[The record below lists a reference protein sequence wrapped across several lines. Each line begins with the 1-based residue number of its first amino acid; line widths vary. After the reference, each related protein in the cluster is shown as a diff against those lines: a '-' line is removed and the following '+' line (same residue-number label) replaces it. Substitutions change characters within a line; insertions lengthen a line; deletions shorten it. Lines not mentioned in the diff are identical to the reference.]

1 MMKLNKLKNKDNQI
15 INGPLEIK
23 PKIFN
28 DDRGYF
34 YETWNAKEFKKY
46 INTNNTFVQDNQ
58 SFSQR
63 GTLRGL
69 HYQLNPMAQGKLVR
83 VTKGIVFDVI
93 VDLRQN
99 SKTFK
104 SWTSLILNCQDKNQ
118 IWIPKGFAHGF
129 LTMSKEAIVE
139 YKVTNF
145 WEKDLER
152 TILWNDSSISI
163 EWPRLNND
171 LIEPNL
177 SSKDMKGVT
186 LQSVI
191 RKGEVFK

>member
-129 LTMSKEAIVE
+129 LTLSEEAILE
-139 YKVTNF
+139 YKVTDF

-152 TILWNDSSISI
+152 TILWNDPSISI
-163 EWPRLNND
+163 EWPILNNK
-171 LIEPNL
+171 LLEPNL
-177 SSKDMKGVT
+177 SLKDINGLS

-191 RKGEVFK
+191 KKGEVF

>member
-1 MMKLNKLKNKDNQI
+1 MKVNPLRNRENQI
-15 INGPLEIK
+15 IDGPLEIK

-34 YETWNAKEFKKY
+34 YETWNAKDFEAN
-46 INTNNTFVQDNQ
+46 INSETSFVQDNQ
-58 SFSQR
+58 SFSER

-83 VTKGIVFDVI
+83 VTKGKVFDVI
-93 VDLRQN
+93 VDLRQK

-129 LTMSKEAIVE
+129 LTLSEEAILE

-152 TILWNDSSISI
+152 TILWNDSLISI
-163 EWPRLNND
+163 EWPRLNNN
-171 LIEPNL
+171 LLEPYL
-177 SSKDMKGVT
+177 SSKDMNGLS

-191 RKGEVFK
+191 DKGEAF

>member
-1 MMKLNKLKNKDNQI
+1 MKVNKLRNKENQI

-34 YETWNAKEFKKY
+34 YETWNAKDFEAN
-46 INTNNTFVQDNQ
+46 INSETSFVQDNQ
-58 SFSQR
+58 SFSER

-99 SKTFK
+99 SQTFK
-104 SWTSLILNCQDKNQ
+104 SWTSLILNCQEKNQ

-129 LTMSKEAIVE
+129 LTVSEEAILE
-139 YKVTNF
+139 YKVTDF

-163 EWPRLNND
+163 EWPRLNNK
-171 LIEPNL
+171 LLEPNL
-177 SSKDMKGVT
+177 SFKDMNGLS

-191 RKGEVFK
+191 KKGEVF

>member
-1 MMKLNKLKNKDNQI
+1 MKVNKLRNKENQI

-34 YETWNAKEFKKY
+34 YETWNAKNFESK
-46 INTNNTFVQDNQ
+46 INSETSFVQDNQ
-58 SFSQR
+58 SFSKV

-83 VTKGIVFDVI
+83 ATKGIVFDVI
-93 VDLRQN
+93 VDLRQK

-129 LTMSKEAIVE
+129 LTLSEEAILE
-139 YKVTNF
+139 YKVTDF

-152 TILWNDSSISI
+152 TILWNDPLISI
-163 EWPRLNND
+163 EWPRLNNN
-171 LIEPNL
+171 LLEPNL
-177 SSKDMKGVT
+177 SFKDMNGLS

-191 RKGEVFK
+191 KKGEVFQ

>member
-1 MMKLNKLKNKDNQI
+1 MKVNKLRNKENQI

-34 YETWNAKEFKKY
+34 YETWNAKNFKSK
-46 INTNNTFVQDNQ
+46 INSETSFVQDNQ
-58 SFSQR
+58 SFSKV

-83 VTKGIVFDVI
+83 ATKGIVFDVI
-93 VDLRQN
+93 VDLRQK

-129 LTMSKEAIVE
+129 LTLSEEAILE
-139 YKVTNF
+139 YKVTDF

-152 TILWNDSSISI
+152 TILWNDPLISI
-163 EWPRLNND
+163 EWPRLNNN
-171 LIEPNL
+171 LLEPNL
-177 SSKDMKGVT
+177 SFKDMNGLS

-191 RKGEVFK
+191 KKGEVFQ

>member
-1 MMKLNKLKNKDNQI
+1 MEVNKLKNKENQI

-34 YETWNAKEFKKY
+34 YEVWNSKDFK
-46 INTNNTFVQDNQ
+46 NNIDSDISFVQDNQ
-58 SFSQR
+58 SFSER

-83 VTKGIVFDVI
+83 VTKGMVFDVV

-104 SWTSLILNCQDKNQ
+104 SWTSLVLNCRDKNQ

-129 LTMSKEAIVE
+129 LTLSREAIVE

-145 WEKDLER
+145 WKKNLER
-152 TILWNDSSISI
+152 TILWNDSTISI
-163 EWPRLNND
+163 EWPRIDNFLTQ
-171 LIEPNL
+171 PNL
-177 SSKDMKGVT
+177 SPKDMNGLT
-186 LQSVI
+186 LKSI
-191 RKGEVFK
+191 IKKGEVFK

>member
-1 MMKLNKLKNKDNQI
+1 MKLNKLRNKENQI

-34 YETWNAKEFKKY
+34 YETWNAKDFEAN
-46 INTNNTFVQDNQ
+46 INSETSFVQDNQ
-58 SFSQR
+58 SFSER

-99 SKTFK
+99 SQTFK
-104 SWTSLILNCQDKNQ
+104 SWTSLILNCQEKNQ

-129 LTMSKEAIVE
+129 LTVSEEAILE

-163 EWPRLNND
+163 EWPRLNNK
-171 LIEPNL
+171 LLEPNL
-177 SSKDMKGVT
+177 SFKDMNGLS

-191 RKGEVFK
+191 KKGEVF

>member
-1 MMKLNKLKNKDNQI
+1 MKVNPLRNRENQI
-15 INGPLEIK
+15 IDGPLEIK

-34 YETWNAKEFKKY
+34 YETWNAKDFEAN
-46 INTNNTFVQDNQ
+46 INSETSFVQDNQ
-58 SFSQR
+58 SFSER

-93 VDLRQN
+93 VDLRHK

-129 LTMSKEAIVE
+129 LTLSEEAILE

-152 TILWNDSSISI
+152 TILWNDSLISI
-163 EWPRLNND
+163 EWPRLNNN
-171 LIEPNL
+171 LLEPNL
-177 SSKDMKGVT
+177 SSKDMNGLS

-191 RKGEVFK
+191 DKGEVF

>member
-1 MMKLNKLKNKDNQI
+1 MKVNTLKNKKNQI

-23 PKIFN
+23 PKIFD

-34 YETWNAKEFKKY
+34 YETWNAKDFEAN
-46 INTNNTFVQDNQ
+46 INPETSFVQDNQ

-83 VTKGIVFDVI
+83 VTKGMVFDVV
-93 VDLRQN
+93 VDLRQK

-129 LTMSKEAIVE
+129 LTLSEEAILE

-152 TILWNDSSISI
+152 TILWNDSLLSI
-163 EWPRLNND
+163 EWPTMNKL
-171 LIEPNL
+171 LKPNL
-177 SSKDMKGVT
+177 SSKDKNGLS

-191 RKGEVFK
+191 KKGEVF

>member
-1 MMKLNKLKNKDNQI
+1 MKVNKLRNKENQI

-34 YETWNAKEFKKY
+34 YETWNAKDFEAN
-46 INTNNTFVQDNQ
+46 INSGTSFVQDNQ
-58 SFSQR
+58 SFSER

-83 VTKGIVFDVI
+83 VTKGEVFDVI
-93 VDLRQN
+93 VDLRQK

-129 LTMSKEAIVE
+129 LTLSEEAILE

-152 TILWNDSSISI
+152 TILWNDSFISI
-163 EWPRLNND
+163 EWPRLNNN
-171 LIEPNL
+171 LLEPNL
-177 SSKDMKGVT
+177 SSKDMNGLS

-191 RKGEVFK
+191 EKGEVF